1 MIYPK
6 NFEEKIGFKQ
16 IREYLKSNCLS
27 KLGEELVDKMSF
39 SSSHRYIE
47 RSLQE
52 TEEFMTILTEDN
64 EFPTS
69 YFYDVR
75 ESLNRIRIDGTIL
88 EVHELIELKRSL
100 ESIGAITRFFNDKED
115 KFPNLIHKSGKVK
128 VYPFIINRLEGIVSK
143 HGTIK
148 DTASVEL
155 GNIRRAI
162 INKKS
167 SISRRMQ
174 DLLQRAQKDGWAD
187 QDSSISIRDGRM
199 VIPVPSSHKRKI
211 QGIVHDESATG
222 KTSYIEPNE
231 IVETNNDIKEL
242 EHNEKREIIKI
253 ILAFCSDLRPY
264 IDDIIPSYDF
274 LAFIDFVRS
283 KALLSLKL
291 EAIAPEFTKEPTC
304 NIIRG
309 FHPLLFLKHRQ
320 ENKTIIP
327 LDVEINDDNRIVLIS
342 GPNAGGKSV
351 CLKTIGLIQYMFQSG
366 MPIPVSEQSKL
377 GIFSDIFIDI
387 GDEQSLENDL
397 STYSSHL
404 LNMKNFVK
412 SSGKD
417 SIVLIDEFGTGT
429 EPMLGG
435 AIAEAILHKLNNK
448 KVRGVITT
456 HYTNLKHYAESTE
469 GIINGAM
476 LYDSQNMKPLFEL
489 RLGKPGSSFAF
500 EIAKKIGLP
509 SDIIEDATDKIGKDH
524 INFDKNLKDIARDK
538 RYWENKRRKIH
549 DNEKKLD
556 TVLEKYDQE
565 LKETN
570 VLRKEIIQKA
580 KQEAEDIL
588 KSANKS
594 IENTIRV
601 IKENNADKEKTRQ
614 ERKKFAETKEQILNI
629 ENKEDERIQRKIRKL
644 KEREEKRKFK
654 KPKEEKENI
663 SIPEEKKVIAVGCN
677 IRIKKSKNVG
687 EVLEL
692 TNNTAVIALGN
703 LRTTLPLK
711 QIEWISSNQAKKER
725 PIVAKMNLD
734 LQEKV
739 YKKKLEFKAR
749 IDVRGMRANEALQ
762 TVMDFI
768 DEAIMVD
775 VNEVRIL
782 HGTGT
787 GVLRQI
793 IREFLNT
800 VPSVINFKDE
810 KIQMGGSGITV
821 VEFER

>member
-52 TEEFMTILTEDN
+52 TEEFMTILTEDS

-75 ESLNRIRIDGTIL
+75 ESLNRIRVDGTIL

-115 KFPNLIHKSGKVK
+115 KYPNLINKAGKVK

-174 DLLQRAQKDGWAD
+174 DLLQRAQKDGWAE

-222 KTSYIEPNE
+222 KTSYIEPSE

-264 IDDIIPSYDF
+264 IDDIIPSYNF

-283 KALLSLKL
+283 KAILSLKL
-291 EAIAPEFTKEPTC
+291 EAIAPEFTKAPTC

-320 ENKTIIP
+320 ENKIIIP

-366 MPIPVSEQSKL
+366 MPVPVSEQSKL

-412 SSGKD
+412 SSDKD

-435 AIAEAILHKLNNK
+435 AIAEAILHKLNKK

-509 SDIIEDATDKIGKDH
+509 TDIIEDATDKIGKDH

-556 TVLEKYDQE
+556 RVLEKYDQE

-570 VLRKEIIQKA
+570 ALRKEIIQKA

-601 IKENNADKEKTRQ
+601 IKENNADKEKTRL
-614 ERKKFAETKEQILNI
+614 ERKKFAETKEQILKI

-654 KPKEEKENI
+654 RPKEEKENI
-663 SIPEEKKVIAVGCN
+663 SIPEEKKEIAVGCN
-677 IRIKKSKNVG
+677 IRIKKSGNVG

-703 LRTTLPLK
+703 LRTTLPIK
-711 QIEWISSNQAKKER
+711 QIEWISKNQAKKEK
-725 PIVAKMNLD
+725 PVVAKLNLD
-734 LQEKV
+734 LQERV
-739 YKKKLEFKAR
+739 YKKKLQFKDR

-775 VNEVRIL
+775 ANEVRIL

-787 GVLRQI
+787 GILRQL
-793 IREFLNT
+793 IREFLNS
-800 VPSVINFKDE
+800 VPSIRNFKDE
-810 KIQMGGSGITV
+810 KIQMGGAGITV

>member
-52 TEEFMTILTEDN
+52 TEEFMTILTEDS

-115 KFPNLIHKSGKVK
+115 KYPNLINKAGKVK

-222 KTSYIEPNE
+222 KTSYIEPSE

-264 IDDIIPSYDF
+264 IDDIIPSYNF

-320 ENKTIIP
+320 ENKNNN
-327 LDVEINDDNRIVLIS
+327 EI
-342 GPNAGGKSV
+342 G
-351 CLKTIGLIQYMFQSG
+351 
-366 MPIPVSEQSKL
+366 
-377 GIFSDIFIDI
+377 
-387 GDEQSLENDL
+387 
-397 STYSSHL
+397 
-404 LNMKNFVK
+404 
-412 SSGKD
+412 
-417 SIVLIDEFGTGT
+417 
-429 EPMLGG
+429 
-435 AIAEAILHKLNNK
+435 
-448 KVRGVITT
+448 
-456 HYTNLKHYAESTE
+456 
-469 GIINGAM
+469 
-476 LYDSQNMKPLFEL
+476 
-489 RLGKPGSSFAF
+489 
-500 EIAKKIGLP
+500 
-509 SDIIEDATDKIGKDH
+509 
-524 INFDKNLKDIARDK
+524 
-538 RYWENKRRKIH
+538 
-549 DNEKKLD
+549 
-556 TVLEKYDQE
+556 
-565 LKETN
+565 
-570 VLRKEIIQKA
+570 
-580 KQEAEDIL
+580 
-588 KSANKS
+588 
-594 IENTIRV
+594 
-601 IKENNADKEKTRQ
+601 
-614 ERKKFAETKEQILNI
+614 
-629 ENKEDERIQRKIRKL
+629 
-644 KEREEKRKFK
+644 
-654 KPKEEKENI
+654 
-663 SIPEEKKVIAVGCN
+663 
-677 IRIKKSKNVG
+677 
-687 EVLEL
+687 
-692 TNNTAVIALGN
+692 
-703 LRTTLPLK
+703 
-711 QIEWISSNQAKKER
+711 
-725 PIVAKMNLD
+725 
-734 LQEKV
+734 
-739 YKKKLEFKAR
+739 
-749 IDVRGMRANEALQ
+749 RAH
-762 TVMDFI
+762 V
-768 DEAIMVD
+768 
-775 VNEVRIL
+775 
-782 HGTGT
+782 
-787 GVLRQI
+787 
-793 IREFLNT
+793 
-800 VPSVINFKDE
+800 
-810 KIQMGGSGITV
+810 
-821 VEFER
+821 